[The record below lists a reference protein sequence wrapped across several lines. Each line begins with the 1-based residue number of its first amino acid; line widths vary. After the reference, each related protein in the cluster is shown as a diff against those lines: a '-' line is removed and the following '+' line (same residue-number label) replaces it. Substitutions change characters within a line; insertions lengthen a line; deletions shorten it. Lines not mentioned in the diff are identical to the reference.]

1 MTKAVENLEWMGYS
15 KDSIKGIGMSLS
27 IYSAEQLTDEKE
39 SRINVK
45 PPFVGH
51 EKPVNRYV
59 MP

>member
-15 KDSIKGIGMSLS
+15 KDSIKGIGMSLPM
-27 IYSAEQLTDEKE
+27 YSAERLADEKE

-45 PPFVGH
+45 PPFVGL
-51 EKPVNRYV
+51 ERPVNRYV